1 LRIYYLYNSGFALL
15 YGDTALIID
24 YYLERPHGG
33 RRGFIG
39 GVVAEAELAAYKRV
53 YVLSSH
59 AHYDHFN
66 PAVLGWQKAHPGV
79 RYILSRDIEARVK
92 APDSTHGVAFL
103 GKGER
108 YGDGYIAVR
117 AYGSTDEGVSFHVL
131 IGGLSVFHA
140 GDLNCWHWPEE
151 STEEESRRAIAEFER
166 EMAEIA
172 QNVVEPDVAF
182 FPVDPRMAADYDR
195 GALYFARI
203 VRPRLFVPMHF
214 REETQAPAAFA
225 EKLKDTGVRVWAVRE
240 RGESIE
246 YEGGDS
252 T

>member
-1 LRIYYLYNSGFALL
+1 M
-15 YGDTALIID
+15 
-24 YYLERPHGG
+24 
-33 RRGFIG
+33 RGCTCSP
-39 GVVAEAELAAYKRV
+39 AT
-53 YVLSSH
+53 H
-59 AHYDHFN
+59 DHFN

-79 RYILSRDIEARVK
+79 RYILSRDIEARV
-92 APDSTHGVAFL
+92 APDSTQYVAFL
-103 GKGER
+103 GKGEATATGMSR
-108 YGDGYIAVR
+108 SGPTGA
-117 AYGSTDEGVSFHVL
+117 DEGVSFHVL
-131 IGGLSVFHA
+131 MGGLSVFHA

-195 GALYFARI
+195 GALYFART

-214 REETQAPAAFA
+214 RKETRAPTAFA
-225 EKLKDTGVRVWAVRE
+225 EKLRDTGVRVWAVRE